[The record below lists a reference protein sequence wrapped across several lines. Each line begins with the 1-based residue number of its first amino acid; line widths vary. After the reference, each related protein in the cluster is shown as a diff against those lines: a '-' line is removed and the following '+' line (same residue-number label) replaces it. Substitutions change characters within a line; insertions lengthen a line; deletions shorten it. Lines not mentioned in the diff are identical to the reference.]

1 MRRRTVLRAGVK
13 RVGIPKT
20 PMVTAF
26 PLFWHGGEGN
36 SRDPGK
42 AKTVFTQKARG
53 RNILSAEGLRLA
65 KGIAPRIAA
74 D

>member
-1 MRRRTVLRAGVK
+1 MGRRTVLRAGVK

-26 PLFWHGGEGN
+26 PLFWHGGN
-36 SRDPGK
+36 SRDRGK

-53 RNILSAEGLRLA
+53 RNIFSAEGLRLA
-65 KGIAPRIAA
+65 KGIAPRIAT